1 MIRTLI
7 TLIILLLFNY
17 AHGYTDCVDDGQGG
31 LSCFD
36 YDSGSFT
43 DITPREPEPDG
54 SRTYKVYQ
62 DGPTGWLHLG
72 LLEPL
77 IVERVCLL

>member
-1 MIRTLI
+1 MRTLI
-7 TLIILLLFNY
+7 TLVILLLFNY

-54 SRTYKVYQ
+54 SRTYDIY
-62 DGPTGWLHLG
+62 DYDTGEFGTLRI
-72 LLEPL
+72 EPGH
-77 IVERVCLL
+77 IQID